1 MVSKSIAQQSFK
13 QKLSLPDD
21 LLSGFQIEEI
31 ELMERPV
38 TLSSSIPTVHLR
50 YTDGLEMVSVFQSLS
65 SAGRDRSRGN
75 RRGDRPR
82 GQRKSKTIKQNIAE
96 VEVTIMERVDVRVY
110 QWNDNDIDFTL
121 IGGLAQSEMDRM
133 VKSLILNR

>member
-1 MVSKSIAQQSFK
+1 
-13 QKLSLPDD
+13 
-21 LLSGFQIEEI
+21 
-31 ELMERPV
+31 
-38 TLSSSIPTVHLR
+38 
-50 YTDGLEMVSVFQSLS
+50 MVSVFQSLS

-75 RRGDRPR
+75 RRGDRLR
-82 GQRKSKTIKQNIAE
+82 GKRKSKTMLQNRWPNLPRKQNIAE
-96 VEVTIMERVDVRVY
+96 VEVTVMERVDVRVY